1 MGNINNSN
9 TVHMKFFALIAI
21 AAADPICADLEA
33 DEYVEDTCLC
43 AGDDPDAKDADCPAE
58 PEEEVV
64 EEDEEVVEDEGD
76 EEDDGDISLDDLG
89 CESAD
94 DCGED
99 EICATTD
106 IDEVDTEHEL
116 YDETTDEL
124 TQALFPLSLCTTQ
137 EECDAAAEEEQEDSP
152 YTISI
157 SCGATKLV
165 ASFAAL
171 ALASAM

>member
-1 MGNINNSN
+1 
-9 TVHMKFFALIAI
+9 MKFFALIAI
-21 AAADPICADLEA
+21 AAADPTCADLEA
-33 DEYVEDTCLC
+33 ESYVEEACLC
-43 AGDDPDAKDADCPAE
+43 QGDDEEAKDEDCP
-58 PEEEVV
+58 VV
-64 EEDEEVVEDEGD
+64 EGGEGD
-76 EEDDGDISLDDLG
+76 EEGEEGDEEEGDEEEGDEEEGDGDVSLDDLG

-124 TQALFPLSLCTTQ
+124 TQALFPLSLCTTM
-137 EECDAAAEEEQEDSP
+137 EECEAAMEEEQEDSP

>member
-1 MGNINNSN
+1 
-9 TVHMKFFALIAI
+9 MKFFALIAI
-21 AAADPICADLEA
+21 AAADPICADLEGA
-33 DEYVEDTCLC
+33 DYVEETCLC
-43 AGDDPDAKDADCPAE
+43 AGEDEEAKDVDCPAAE
-58 PEEEVV
+58 G
-64 EEDEEVVEDEGD
+64 EGD
-76 EEDDGDISLDDLG
+76 EEEGDEEEGDEEEGDEEEGDEEEGGLDDLG

-124 TQALFPLSLCTTQ
+124 TQALFPLSLCTTM
-137 EECDAAAEEEQEDSP
+137 EECEAAMEEEQEDSP

>member
-1 MGNINNSN
+1 MG
-9 TVHMKFFALIAI
+9 HMKFFALIAI
-21 AAADPICADLEA
+21 AAADPICADLEG
-33 DEYVEDTCLC
+33 DDYVEDTCLC
-43 AGDDPDAKDADCPAE
+43 AGDDPDAKDVDCPADE
-58 PEEEVV
+58 VEEEEEVV
-64 EEDEEVVEDEGD
+64 EGDEVEGD
-76 EEDDGDISLDDLG
+76 EEEGDEEEGGSLDDLG

-124 TQALFPLSLCTTQ
+124 TQALFPLSLCTTM

-152 YTISI
+152 YTLSI

>member
-1 MGNINNSN
+1 MGIIINSKIHN

-64 EEDEEVVEDEGD
+64 DEEEGD
-76 EEDDGDISLDDLG
+76 GGSLDDLG

-124 TQALFPLSLCTTQ
+124 TQALFPL
-137 EECDAAAEEEQEDSP
+137 
-152 YTISI
+152 
-157 SCGATKLV
+157 
-165 ASFAAL
+165 
-171 ALASAM
+171 